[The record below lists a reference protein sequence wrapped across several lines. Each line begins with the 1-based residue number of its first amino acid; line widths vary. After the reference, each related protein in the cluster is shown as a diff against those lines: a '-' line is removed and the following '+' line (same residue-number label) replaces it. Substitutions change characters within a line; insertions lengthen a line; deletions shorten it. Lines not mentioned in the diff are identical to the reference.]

1 MLSLLIVAQFAVAS
15 APARADGSL
24 RHLEYS
30 VNSSFDGRAAHGT
43 IRLDLREVRRDHSFG
58 FDLEDDIGGE
68 ESETFSVD
76 LDQRGGMNVYGANAL
91 RHEEEALLYFFALSH
106 ENMTGVDTG
115 DHWMREN
122 KTVDGS
128 QMTRYTVLH
137 ANGELIDLGVA
148 RALAH
153 LDGSSESWRGHL
165 IYDSASIVPVL
176 IELSGSGSDSAD
188 APGSRALKLS
198 LKLTSDSFKRE

>member
-1 MLSLLIVAQFAVAS
+1 MLLLLIVAQFAVAG

-30 VNSSFDGRAAHGT
+30 VSSNLDGRAVHGT
-43 IRLDLREVRRDHSFG
+43 IRLDLRAVRLDHSFD
-58 FDLEDDIGGE
+58 FDLEDDIGGLG
-68 ESETFSVD
+68 SETFSID

-91 RHEEEALLYFFALSH
+91 RHEEEALMYFFALSH
-106 ENMTGVDTG
+106 ENMTGVDAG
-115 DHWMREN
+115 DHWIREN
-122 KTVDGS
+122 ATADGS
-128 QMTRYTVLH
+128 QVTNYTVLH
-137 ANGELIDLGVA
+137 ANGELVDLGVA

-153 LDGSSESWRGHL
+153 RDGSTENWRGHL

-176 IELSGSGSDSAD
+176 IELSGVDS
-188 APGSRALKLS
+188 KLR